1 MKKILLTAA
10 TATILAS
17 SSAYAL
23 ENMFYVK
30 TNGGWSKLSEV
41 KVEKEKFKSG
51 NSAFL
56 GLGVGYYAMD
66 NVRVDVT
73 FDHFLNVE
81 HKGSQSKDGTH
92 ATGKFKGDINTL
104 MFGGFV
110 DVMDLSV
117 AKLFVGA
124 SAGMS
129 RHVGGKFEYTETY
142 TDTDTNTKVKHSAT
156 LKAKQKYNL
165 AYAAHVGAS
174 AELVPGITGELSYS
188 YRDMGKTNKF
198 EGTEEG
204 KTVSFDAAH
213 YRGHHLGF
221 GVRFDM

>member
-17 SSAYAL
+17 SSAYAF
-23 ENMFYVK
+23 EDMFYVK
-30 TNGGWSKLSEV
+30 ANGGWSKLSEV
-41 KVEKEKFKSG
+41 KAKAENFDYKSKSG

-66 NVRVDVT
+66 NVRADVT

-81 HKGSQSKDGTH
+81 HKGSQNKDG
-92 ATGKFKGDINTL
+92 ANVSGKLKGDINTL

-129 RHVGGKFEYTETY
+129 HVGGKLEQSGKDKDGKSVSVTY
-142 TDTDTNTKVKHSAT
+142 
-156 LKAKQKYNL
+156 KAKQKYNL

-174 AELVPGITGELSYS
+174 AELAPGITGELSYS

-198 EGTEEG
+198 ERTEEG

>member
-23 ENMFYVK
+23 EDMFYVK
-30 TNGGWSKLSEV
+30 ANGGWSKHSEV
-41 KVEKEKFKSG
+41 KMESLKFKSE

-73 FDHFLNVE
+73 FGHSFNVE
-81 HKGSQSKDGTH
+81 HKKSIKENGIER
-92 ATGKFKGDINTL
+92 TGKFKGDINTL
-104 MFGGFV
+104 MIGGFV
-110 DVMDLSV
+110 DVIDLSV

-129 RHVGGKFEYTETY
+129 HVGSKYEGTEK
-142 TDTDTNTKVKHSAT
+142 DSART
-156 LKAKQKYNL
+156 QSFSLKAKQKYNL
-165 AYAAHVGAS
+165 AYAVHVGTSTEFA
-174 AELVPGITGELSYS
+174 PGITGELSYS
-188 YRDMGKTNKF
+188 YRDMGKTKKF
-198 EGTEEG
+198 EGTSGG
-204 KTVSFDAAH
+204 KKVSSDAVH

-221 GVRFDM
+221 GVRFDV